1 MKCNFVTFPQV
12 LSYFKI
18 KNFYKTCMLQNSFFQ
33 GLKYSDV
40 SSQIKLIW
48 ITVASFLLPLV
59 SGLLGPR
66 SCGACLRLRL
76 VRVLCPVTACR
87 LLGAW
92 ASAGAAPRP
101 VAPRHVRSSRVR
113 TRTRVSCPG
122 RWILCPQTTEEAL
135 SFLRKLLG
143 PHCRAVALC
152 LVADFPV
159 TCPWV
164 GRRSQREG
172 PTPGPGPG
180 LGLDGQG
187 VAHQSSGLK
196 VPTGGR
202 RAHPCQGSRA
212 GRGTSSCCRTR
223 ARPGSFTPQCRGRLF
238 VLRLRC
244 LTRTHSRPLPGGA
257 EWDWAW
263 SHSALAGGSSLP
275 LAELSPGTA

>member
-40 SSQIKLIW
+40 FSQIKLIW

-59 SGLLGPR
+59 LATLGPR
-66 SCGACLRLRL
+66 SCGACLRLRHGL
-76 VRVLCPVTACR
+76 FGCCVLSLHA
-87 LLGAW
+87 GSW
-92 ASAGAAPRP
+92 APGPPQVQLWGP

-122 RWILCPQTTEEAL
+122 RCILCHRTTEEAL

-143 PHCRAVALC
+143 PHCRAVAPC

-164 GRRSQREG
+164 GGRSQREG

-180 LGLDGQG
+180 PGPGW
-187 VAHQSSGLK
+187 
-196 VPTGGR
+196 PGR
-202 RAHPCQGSRA
+202 RSPELWAQGA
-212 GRGTSSCCRTR
+212 NWG
-223 ARPGSFTPQCRGRLF
+223 PQ
-238 VLRLRC
+238 
-244 LTRTHSRPLPGGA
+244 TAPLPGYQGRT
-257 EWDWAW
+257 W
-263 SHSALAGGSSLP
+263 HQHLLQN
-275 LAELSPGTA
+275 LSPSGIVYTPSGVCGCLS